1 MIMHNDGNNRRW
13 FLFKGKLTPQNDNEI
28 LIDTNLK
35 SQGYNLPEFSGL
47 DRDRK
52 PVTFRVTGDTS

>member
-28 LIDTNLK
+28 LIHK
-35 SQGYNLPEFSGL
+35 SQEPRLQF
-47 DRDRK
+47 
-52 PVTFRVTGDTS
+52 T